1 MSRILQRSHIAFGH
15 DIVMAALSFPLAL
28 YLRVGEG
35 VQFYAF
41 DNILFSAGVF
51 TLIAAASFWFF
62 GLYRGIWRYASL
74 NDLTRIAKAV
84 SVAVAALFVILFL
97 TTRLDWIPRSAPLI
111 QWFLLM
117 ALLGGSRLAYR
128 IAKDKSTARA
138 LVRQGT
144 RRLSVLLIGAGDEA
158 EAFIRETQRSADT
171 PFKVIGIVALTES
184 RVGRNMHNIDVLA
197 TVDQLEETIQKLEKS
212 RHGVPRRLVL
222 TGDALRHPD
231 NAKWLEIADR
241 YGMTFA
247 RLPKLGDLRE
257 GLADPLQIRP
267 VAIEDLLGRPQARL
281 DRDRVRDMIGGRRV
295 LVTGAGG
302 SIGSELV
309 RQIASYGPASL
320 TLVDAGE
327 YNLYAID
334 MEMAE
339 KYPDL
344 PRESVLGDVRDRTR
358 IDTVFDD
365 VKPEIVFHAAAYK
378 HVPLVEHNPNEGI
391 LTNTL
396 GTRNV
401 AEACRA
407 ANVATMVLISTD
419 KAVNPANV
427 MGASKRLAECYCQA
441 LETLPDDQRS
451 ITRFVTVRFGN
462 VLGST
467 GSVVPLFKRQLEA
480 GGPLTVTHEGI
491 TRYFM
496 TIAEAVELV
505 LQSAE
510 LGRRGV
516 TEGGKIFVL
525 DMGRPVKI
533 VDLARQMILLSGL
546 QPGKDVE
553 IKVTGLRPGEKLYE
567 ELFHDSEP
575 PELTETDGVML
586 AAPRVVDYDLIKQV
600 FEALETS
607 ATSRDTHATLALISQ
622 LVPEFQ
628 PPEIGVKSIFADNAK
643 AVTGPSAE
651 DGSTLDQAAG
661 RSA

>member
-97 TTRLDWIPRSAPLI
+97 TTRL
-111 QWFLLM
+111 
-117 ALLGGSRLAYR
+117 
-128 IAKDKSTARA
+128 
-138 LVRQGT
+138 
-144 RRLSVLLIGAGDEA
+144 
-158 EAFIRETQRSADT
+158 DT

-441 LETLPDDQRS
+441 LETLPEDQRS

-575 PELTETDGVML
+575 PEPTETDGVML
-586 AAPRVVDYDLIKQV
+586 AAPRVVDYGLIKQV
-600 FEALETS
+600 FDALETS

>member
-1 MSRILQRSHIAFGH
+1 MSRLFQRSQIAFVH
-15 DIVMAALSFPLAL
+15 DVTMAAVSLPAAL
-28 YLRVGEG
+28 YLRVGDG
-35 VQFYAF
+35 VVFYNPQ
-41 DNILFSAGVF
+41 NILFSASVF
-51 TLIAAASFWFF
+51 TVIAAVSFWFF

-84 SVAVAALFVILFL
+84 TVAIGVLFLVLFL
-97 TTRLDWIPRSAPLI
+97 TARLDWLPRSTPII

-117 ALLGGSRLAYR
+117 ALLGGSRLIYR
-128 IAKDKSTARA
+128 ITKDKTSAREM
-138 LVRQGT
+138 LRQGT
-144 RRLSVLLIGAGDEA
+144 HRLPVLLIGAGDEA
-158 EAFIRETQRSADT
+158 EAFIRETRRSANT
-171 PFKVIGIVALTES
+171 PFDVVGIVSLTDS
-184 RVGRNMHNIDVLA
+184 RVGRNMHGVDVLA
-197 TVDQLEETIQKLEKS
+197 TVDRLEEILGKLANSK
-212 RHGVPRRLVL
+212 RGLPRRLVL
-222 TGDALRHPD
+222 TGDALRHED
-231 NAKWLEIADR
+231 ITKWVEIADQR
-241 YGMTFA
+241 GITLA
-247 RLPKLGDLRE
+247 RLPKLNDLRE

-281 DRDRVRDMIGGRRV
+281 DRDKVRQMIAGHRV

-309 RQIASYGPASL
+309 RQIAAYGPESL
-320 TLVDAGE
+320 TLLDAGE

-344 PRESVLGDVRDRTR
+344 PRESILGDVRDRTR
-358 IDTVFDD
+358 IDQVFAKQ
-365 VKPEIVFHAAAYK
+365 KPEIVFHAAAYK

-407 ANVATMVLISTD
+407 AGVDTMVLISTD

-441 LETLPDDQRS
+441 LETLPADQRGP
-451 ITRFVTVRFGN
+451 TRFVTVRFGN

-467 GSVVPLFKRQLEA
+467 GSVVPLFRRQLEA

-505 LQSAE
+505 LQAAE
-510 LGRRGV
+510 LGKHGV
-516 TEGGKIFVL
+516 TDGGKIFVL

-533 VDLARQMILLSGL
+533 IDLARQMILLSGL
-546 QPGKDVE
+546 RPGKDID

-567 ELFHDSEP
+567 ELFHDGEP
-575 PELTETDGVML
+575 PEPTETDGVML
-586 AAPRVVDYDLIKQV
+586 AAPRVVDYALIKQV
-600 FEALETS
+600 FDELGQS
-607 ATSRDTHATLALISQ
+607 AVNRDTHKTLELMGR

-628 PPEIGVKSIFADNAK
+628 PPEIGVKSFFADSDPGK
-643 AVTGPSAE
+643 
-651 DGSTLDQAAG
+651 LDQAVSG
-661 RSA
+661 Q

>member
-1 MSRILQRSHIAFGH
+1 MSRLFQRSHIAFVH
-15 DIVMAALSFPLAL
+15 DVMMAAISLPAAL
-28 YLRVGEG
+28 YLRVGDG
-35 VQFYAF
+35 VVFYNPQ
-41 DNILFSAGVF
+41 NILFSVSVF
-51 TLIAAASFWFF
+51 TVIAAMTFWVF

-74 NDLTRIAKAV
+74 NDLIRIAKAV
-84 SVAVAALFVILFL
+84 TVAVGVLFLVLFL
-97 TTRLDWIPRSAPLI
+97 TARLDWLPRSTPII

-117 ALLGGSRLAYR
+117 AMLGGSRLIYR
-128 IAKDKSTARA
+128 VAKDKTTARA
-138 LVRQGT
+138 MVRQGT
-144 RRLSVLLIGAGDEA
+144 HRVPVLLIGAGDEA
-158 EAFIRETQRSADT
+158 EAFIRETFRSANT
-171 PFKVIGIVALTES
+171 PFDVIGIVSLTDS
-184 RVGRNMHNIDVLA
+184 RVGRNMHGIDVLA
-197 TVDQLEETIQKLEKS
+197 TADKLEEVLGKLAKS
-212 RHGVPRRLVL
+212 KRGLPRRLVL
-222 TGDALRHPD
+222 TGDALRHND
-231 NAKWLEIADR
+231 ITKWVEIADQN
-241 YGMTFA
+241 GMTLA
-247 RLPKLGDLRE
+247 RLPKLSDLRE

-281 DRDRVRDMIGGRRV
+281 DRDKVRQMIVGRRV

-309 RQIASYGPASL
+309 RQIAAYGPANI
-320 TLVDAGE
+320 TLLDAGE

-344 PRESVLGDVRDRTR
+344 PRESILGDVRDRLR
-358 IDTVFDD
+358 IDQVFAAQ
-365 VKPEIVFHAAAYK
+365 KPEIVFHAAAYK

-407 ANVATMVLISTD
+407 AGVETMVLISTD

-441 LETLPDDQRS
+441 LETLPSDQRGG
-451 ITRFVTVRFGN
+451 TRFVTVRFGN

-467 GSVVPLFKRQLEA
+467 GSVVPLFRRQLEA

-505 LQSAE
+505 LQAAE
-510 LGRRGV
+510 LGKHGV

-533 VDLARQMILLSGL
+533 IDLARQMILLSGL
-546 QPGKDVE
+546 RPGKDID

-567 ELFHDSEP
+567 ELFHDGEP
-575 PELTETDGVML
+575 PEPTETDGVML
-586 AAPRVVDYDLIKQV
+586 AAPRVVDYALIKQV
-600 FEALETS
+600 FDELGES
-607 ATSRDTHATLALISQ
+607 AASRDTHKTLELMSR

-628 PPEIGVKSIFADNAK
+628 PPEIGVKSFFAKSEPEKLDK
-643 AVTGPSAE
+643 AASG
-651 DGSTLDQAAG
+651 Q
-661 RSA
+661 

>member
-1 MSRILQRSHIAFGH
+1 MSRLFQRSQIAFVH
-15 DIVMAALSFPLAL
+15 DVTMAAVSLPAAL
-28 YLRVGEG
+28 YLRVGDG
-35 VQFYAF
+35 VVFYNPQ
-41 DNILFSAGVF
+41 NILFSASIF
-51 TLIAAASFWFF
+51 TVIAAVSFWFF

-84 SVAVAALFVILFL
+84 TVAVGVLFIVLFFAA
-97 TTRLDWIPRSAPLI
+97 RLDWLPRSTPII

-117 ALLGGSRLAYR
+117 ALLGGSRLIYR
-128 IAKDKSTARA
+128 IIKDKTSAREI
-138 LVRQGT
+138 LRQGAH
-144 RRLSVLLIGAGDEA
+144 RLPVLLIGAGDEA
-158 EAFIRETQRSADT
+158 EAFIRETRRSANT
-171 PFKVIGIVALTES
+171 PFDVVGIVALTDG
-184 RVGRNMHNIDVLA
+184 RVGRNMHGVDVLA
-197 TVDQLEETIQKLEKS
+197 TVDRLEETLGKLANS
-212 RHGVPRRLVL
+212 RRGLPRRLVL
-222 TGDALRHPD
+222 TGDALRHQD
-231 NAKWLEIADR
+231 ITKWVEVADQK
-241 YGMTFA
+241 GITLA
-247 RLPKLGDLRE
+247 RLPKLNDLRE

-281 DRDRVRDMIGGRRV
+281 DRDKVRQMIAGHRV

-309 RQIASYGPASL
+309 RQISAYGPENL
-320 TLVDAGE
+320 TLLDAGE

-344 PRESVLGDVRDRTR
+344 PRESILGDVRDRTR
-358 IDTVFDD
+358 IDQVFAWQ
-365 VKPEIVFHAAAYK
+365 KPEIVFHAAAYK

-407 ANVATMVLISTD
+407 AGVGTMVLISTD

-441 LETLPDDQRS
+441 LATLPADQRGP
-451 ITRFVTVRFGN
+451 TRFVTVRFGN

-467 GSVVPLFKRQLEA
+467 GSVVPLFRRQLEA

-505 LQSAE
+505 LQAAE
-510 LGRRGV
+510 LGKHGV
-516 TEGGKIFVL
+516 TDGGKIFVL

-533 VDLARQMILLSGL
+533 IDLARQMILLSGL
-546 QPGKDVE
+546 RPGKDID

-567 ELFHDSEP
+567 ELFHDGEP
-575 PELTETDGVML
+575 PEPTETDGVML
-586 AAPRVVDYDLIKQV
+586 AAPRVVDYALIKQV
-600 FEALETS
+600 FDELGQS
-607 ATSRDTHATLALISQ
+607 AANRDTHKTLELMGR

-628 PPEIGVKSIFADNAK
+628 PPEIGVKSFFAESDPAK
-643 AVTGPSAE
+643 
-651 DGSTLDQAAG
+651 LDQAASG
-661 RSA
+661 Q

>member
-1 MSRILQRSHIAFGH
+1 MSRLFQRSHIAFVH
-15 DIVMAALSFPLAL
+15 DVTMAAISLPAAL

-35 VQFYAF
+35 VVFY
-41 DNILFSAGVF
+41 DPENILFSVSVF
-51 TLIAAASFWFF
+51 TVIAAITFWIF

-74 NDLTRIAKAV
+74 NDLIRIAKAV
-84 SVAVAALFVILFL
+84 TVAVGVLFLVLFL
-97 TTRLDWIPRSAPLI
+97 TARLEWLPRSTPII

-117 ALLGGSRLAYR
+117 AMLGGSRLIYR
-128 IAKDKSTARA
+128 VAKDKTTARA
-138 LVRQGT
+138 MVRQGT
-144 RRLSVLLIGAGDEA
+144 HRVPVLLIGAGDEA
-158 EAFIRETQRSADT
+158 EAFIRETFRSANT
-171 PFKVIGIVALTES
+171 PFEVIGIVSLTDS
-184 RVGRNMHNIDVLA
+184 RVGRNMHGIDVLA
-197 TVDQLEETIQKLEKS
+197 TADKLEEALGKLAKS
-212 RHGVPRRLVL
+212 KRGLPRRLVL
-222 TGDALRHPD
+222 TGDALRHND
-231 NAKWLEIADR
+231 ITKWVEIADQN
-241 YGMTFA
+241 GMTLA
-247 RLPKLGDLRE
+247 RLPKLSDLRE

-281 DRDRVRDMIGGRRV
+281 DRDKVRQMIVGRRV

-309 RQIASYGPASL
+309 RQIAAYGPASI
-320 TLVDAGE
+320 TLLDAGE

-344 PRESVLGDVRDRTR
+344 PRESILGDVRDRLR
-358 IDTVFDD
+358 IDQVFAAQQ
-365 VKPEIVFHAAAYK
+365 PEIVFHAAAYK

-407 ANVATMVLISTD
+407 AGVETMVLISTD

-441 LETLPDDQRS
+441 LETLPSDQRGG
-451 ITRFVTVRFGN
+451 TRFVTVRFGN

-467 GSVVPLFKRQLEA
+467 GSVVPLFRRQLEA

-505 LQSAE
+505 LQAAE
-510 LGRRGV
+510 LGKHGV

-533 VDLARQMILLSGL
+533 IDLARQMILLSGL
-546 QPGKDVE
+546 RPGKDID

-567 ELFHDSEP
+567 ELFHDGEP
-575 PELTETDGVML
+575 PEPTETDGVML
-586 AAPRVVDYDLIKQV
+586 AAPRVVDYALIKQV
-600 FEALETS
+600 FDELGES
-607 ATSRDTHATLALISQ
+607 AASRDTHKTLELMSR

-628 PPEIGVKSIFADNAK
+628 PPEIGVKSFFAKSEPEKLDK
-643 AVTGPSAE
+643 AASG
-651 DGSTLDQAAG
+651 Q
-661 RSA
+661 

>member
-1 MSRILQRSHIAFGH
+1 MLRIFQRSHIAFVH
-15 DIVMAALSFPLAL
+15 DIIMAAFSFPFAL
-28 YLRVGEG
+28 YLRVGDG
-35 VQFYAF
+35 VVYYAPQ
-41 DNILFSAGVF
+41 NILFSSGIF
-51 TLIAAASFWFF
+51 TLIAAVSFWYF

-74 NDLTRIAKAV
+74 NDVIRIAKAV
-84 SVAVAALFVILFL
+84 SVAVAVLFIVLFL
-97 TTRLDWIPRSAPLI
+97 TTRLDWMPRSAPII

-117 ALLGGSRLAYR
+117 ALLGGARLTYR

-144 RRLSVLLIGAGDEA
+144 ARVPVLLIGAGDEA
-158 EAFIRETQRSADT
+158 EAFIRETERSANT
-171 PFKVIGIVALTES
+171 PFKVIGIVSLTQG
-184 RVGRNMHNIDVLA
+184 RVGRNMHGVDVLA
-197 TVDQLEETIQKLEKS
+197 TVDQLEDVLQKFQKG
-212 RHGVPRRLVL
+212 RHGLPRRLVL
-222 TGDALRHPD
+222 SGDALRHED
-231 NAKWLEIADR
+231 NAKWVEIADR
-241 YGMTFA
+241 YGMTLA

-257 GLADPLQIRP
+257 GLADPLQVRP

-281 DRDRVRDMIGGRRV
+281 DRERVREMIAGKRV

-309 RQIASYGPASL
+309 RQIASYCPSSL
-320 TLVDAGE
+320 TLLDAGE
-327 YNLYAID
+327 FQLYAID

-344 PRESVLGDVRDRTR
+344 PHDSILGDVRDQTR
-358 IDTVFDD
+358 IGQVFECY
-365 VKPEIVFHAAAYK
+365 KPEIVFHAAAYK

-407 ANVATMVLISTD
+407 AGVTTMVLISTD

-441 LETLPDDQRS
+441 LETLPLDKRGA
-451 ITRFVTVRFGN
+451 TRFVTVRFGN

-510 LGRRGV
+510 LGRHGV

-533 VDLARQMILLSGL
+533 IDLARQMILLSGL
-546 QPGKDVE
+546 QPDKDVE

-575 PELTETDGVML
+575 PVPTETDGVLL
-586 AAPRVVDYDLIKQV
+586 AAPRVVDYGLIKQV
-600 FEALETS
+600 FDALEDS
-607 ATSRDTHATLALISQ
+607 ATNRNTAKTLELISQ

-628 PPEIGVKSIFADNAK
+628 PPEIGVKSIFADRN
-643 AVTGPSAE
+643 
-651 DGSTLDQAAG
+651 GSETEAA
-661 RSA
+661 S

>member
-1 MSRILQRSHIAFGH
+1 MLRPIQRSHIAFVH
-15 DIVMAALSFPLAL
+15 DIFMAAISFPLAL
-28 YLRVGEG
+28 YLRVGDG
-35 VQFYAF
+35 IRFYETE
-41 DNILFSAGVF
+41 NILFSAGVF
-51 TLIAAASFWFF
+51 TLIAAVSFWYF

-74 NDLTRIAKAV
+74 NDLMRIARAV
-84 SVAVAALFVILFL
+84 SVAVAVLFVVLFL
-97 TTRLDWIPRSAPLI
+97 TTRLDWMPRSAPVI

-117 ALLGGSRLAYR
+117 ALLGGARLAYR
-128 IAKDKSTARA
+128 IGKDKSTARA

-144 RRLSVLLIGAGDEA
+144 TRLPVLLIGAGDEA

-171 PFKVIGIVALTES
+171 PFKVVGIVSLTS
-184 RVGRNMHNIDVLA
+184 GRVGRNMHDIDVLA
-197 TVDQLEETIQKLEKS
+197 TVDDLEKTIQKLQKS
-212 RHGVPRRLVL
+212 RHGLPRRLVL

-231 NAKWLEIADR
+231 NAKWLDIADR
-241 YGMTFA
+241 YGMGFS

-281 DRDRVRDMIGGRRV
+281 DRDKVRDMIAGKRV

-339 KYPDL
+339 KHPDL
-344 PRESVLGDVRDRTR
+344 PRYSILGDVRDRTR
-358 IDTVFDD
+358 IDQVFHRYR
-365 VKPEIVFHAAAYK
+365 PEIVFHAAAYK

-401 AEACRA
+401 AEACREA
-407 ANVATMVLISTD
+407 DVETMVLISTD

-441 LETLPDDQRS
+441 LETLPVDQRGN
-451 ITRFVTVRFGN
+451 TRFVTVRFGN

-467 GSVVPLFKRQLEA
+467 GSVVPLFRRQLEA

-516 TEGGKIFVL
+516 TDGGKIFVL

-533 VDLARQMILLSGL
+533 IDLARQMILLSGL
-546 QPGKDVE
+546 QPGKDIE

-575 PELTETDGVML
+575 PVPTDTDGVML

-600 FEALETS
+600 FDALETS
-607 ATSRDTHATLALISQ
+607 ATKRDTHTTLELIGR

-628 PPEIGVKSIFADNAK
+628 PPEIGVKSIFADNA
-643 AVTGPSAE
+643 
-651 DGSTLDQAAG
+651 
-661 RSA
+661 

>member
-1 MSRILQRSHIAFGH
+1 I
-15 DIVMAALSFPLAL
+15 
-28 YLRVGEG
+28 
-35 VQFYAF
+35 
-41 DNILFSAGVF
+41 
-51 TLIAAASFWFF
+51 
-62 GLYRGIWRYASL
+62 
-74 NDLTRIAKAV
+74 RIAKAV
-84 SVAVAALFVILFL
+84 SVAVAVLFIVLFL
-97 TTRLDWIPRSAPLI
+97 TTRLDWMPRSAPII

-117 ALLGGSRLAYR
+117 ALLGGARLTYR
-128 IAKDKSTARA
+128 ITKDKSTARA

-144 RRLSVLLIGAGDEA
+144 ARVSVLLIGAGDEA
-158 EAFIRETQRSADT
+158 EAFIRETERSANT
-171 PFKVIGIVALTES
+171 PFKVIGIVSLTQG
-184 RVGRNMHNIDVLA
+184 RVGRNMHGVDVLA
-197 TVDQLEETIQKLEKS
+197 TVDQLEDVIQKLQKG
-212 RHGVPRRLVL
+212 RHGLPRRLVL
-222 TGDALRHPD
+222 SGDALRHED
-231 NAKWLEIADR
+231 NAKWVEIADR
-241 YGMTFA
+241 YGMTLA

-281 DRDRVRDMIGGRRV
+281 DRDRVREMIAGKRV

-309 RQIASYGPASL
+309 RQIASYGPDSL
-320 TLVDAGE
+320 TLLDAGE
-327 YNLYAID
+327 FQLYAID

-344 PRESVLGDVRDRTR
+344 PRESILGDVRDQTR
-358 IDTVFDD
+358 IGQVFDLY
-365 VKPEIVFHAAAYK
+365 KPEIVFHAAAYK

-407 ANVATMVLISTD
+407 AGVGTMVLISTD

-441 LETLPDDQRS
+441 LETLPLDQRGS
-451 ITRFVTVRFGN
+451 TRFVTVRFGN

-510 LGRRGV
+510 LGRHGV

-533 VDLARQMILLSGL
+533 IDLARQMILLSGL
-546 QPGKDVE
+546 QPDKDVE

-575 PELTETDGVML
+575 PVQTETDGVLL
-586 AAPRVVDYDLIKQV
+586 AAPRVVDYGLIKQV
-600 FEALETS
+600 FDALEDS
-607 ATSRDTHATLALISQ
+607 ATNRNTSKTLELISQ

-628 PPEIGVKSIFADNAK
+628 PPEIGVKSIFA
-643 AVTGPSAE
+643 
-651 DGSTLDQAAG
+651 GSNGSETEAA
-661 RSA
+661 S

>member
-1 MSRILQRSHIAFGH
+1 MLRSFQRSHIAFVH
-15 DIVMAALSFPLAL
+15 DVFMAAISFPLAL
-28 YLRVGEG
+28 YLRVGDG
-35 VQFYAF
+35 LAYYAPQ
-41 DNILFSAGVF
+41 NILFSAGAF
-51 TLIAAASFWFF
+51 TLIAAVSFWYF

-74 NDLTRIAKAV
+74 NDVIRIAKAV
-84 SVAVAALFVILFL
+84 SVAVAVLFLVLFL
-97 TTRLDWIPRSAPLI
+97 TTRLDWMPRSAPII

-117 ALLGGSRLAYR
+117 ALLGGSRLTYR

-138 LVRQGT
+138 LVRQGKE
-144 RRLSVLLIGAGDEA
+144 RLPVLLIGAGDEA
-158 EAFIRETQRSADT
+158 EAFIRETERSANT
-171 PFKVIGIVALTES
+171 PFKVIGIVALS
-184 RVGRNMHNIDVLA
+184 NGRVGRNMHGVDVLA
-197 TVDQLEETIQKLEKS
+197 TVDQLEDVIQKLQKGK
-212 RHGVPRRLVL
+212 HGLPRRLVL
-222 TGDALRHPD
+222 SGDALRHED
-231 NAKWLEIADR
+231 NAKWVEIADR
-241 YGMTFA
+241 YGMTLA

-281 DRDRVRDMIGGRRV
+281 DRDRVREMISGKRV

-309 RQIASYGPASL
+309 RQIASYGPSSL
-320 TLVDAGE
+320 TLLDAGE
-327 YNLYAID
+327 FQLYAID

-344 PRESVLGDVRDRTR
+344 PRESILGDVRDQTR
-358 IDTVFDD
+358 IGQVFARY
-365 VKPEIVFHAAAYK
+365 KPEIVFHAAAYK

-407 ANVATMVLISTD
+407 AGVRTMVLISTD

-441 LETLPDDQRS
+441 LETLPVDQRGS
-451 ITRFVTVRFGN
+451 TRFVTVRFGN

-510 LGRRGV
+510 LGRHGV

-533 VDLARQMILLSGL
+533 IDLARQMILLSGL
-546 QPGKDVE
+546 QPDKDIE

-575 PELTETDGVML
+575 PVPTETDGVLL
-586 AAPRVVDYDLIKQV
+586 AAPRVVDYGLIKQV
-600 FEALETS
+600 FDALEES
-607 ATSRDTHATLALISQ
+607 ATNRNTAKTLELISQ

-628 PPEIGVKSIFADNAK
+628 PPEIGVKSIFADSNDSK
-643 AVTGPSAE
+643 AE
-651 DGSTLDQAAG
+651 AA
-661 RSA
+661 S

>member
-1 MSRILQRSHIAFGH
+1 MSRLFQRSHIAFVH
-15 DIVMAALSFPLAL
+15 DVMMAAISLPAAL
-28 YLRVGEG
+28 YLRVGDG
-35 VQFYAF
+35 VVFYNPQ
-41 DNILFSAGVF
+41 NILFSVSVF
-51 TLIAAASFWFF
+51 TVIAAMIFWVF

-74 NDLTRIAKAV
+74 NDLIRIAKAV
-84 SVAVAALFVILFL
+84 TVAVGVLFLVLFL
-97 TTRLDWIPRSAPLI
+97 TARLDWLPRSTPII

-117 ALLGGSRLAYR
+117 AMLGGSRLIYR
-128 IAKDKSTARA
+128 VAKDKTTARA
-138 LVRQGT
+138 MVRQGT
-144 RRLSVLLIGAGDEA
+144 HRVPVLLIGAGDEA
-158 EAFIRETQRSADT
+158 EAFIRETFRSANT
-171 PFKVIGIVALTES
+171 PFDVIGIVSLTDS
-184 RVGRNMHNIDVLA
+184 RVGRNMHGIDVLA
-197 TVDQLEETIQKLEKS
+197 TADKLEEALGKLAKS
-212 RHGVPRRLVL
+212 KRGLPRRLVL
-222 TGDALRHPD
+222 TGDALRHAD
-231 NAKWLEIADR
+231 ITKWVEIADQN
-241 YGMTFA
+241 GMTLA
-247 RLPKLGDLRE
+247 RLPKLSDLRE

-281 DRDRVRDMIGGRRV
+281 DRDKVRQMIVGRRV

-309 RQIASYGPASL
+309 RQIAAYGPANI
-320 TLVDAGE
+320 TLLDAGE

-344 PRESVLGDVRDRTR
+344 PRESILGDVRDRLR
-358 IDTVFDD
+358 IDQVFAAQQ
-365 VKPEIVFHAAAYK
+365 PEIVFHAAAYK

-407 ANVATMVLISTD
+407 AGVETMVLISTD

-441 LETLPDDQRS
+441 LETLPSDQRGG
-451 ITRFVTVRFGN
+451 TRFVTVRFGN

-467 GSVVPLFKRQLEA
+467 GSVVPLFRRQLEA

-505 LQSAE
+505 LQAAE
-510 LGRRGV
+510 LGKHGV

-533 VDLARQMILLSGL
+533 IDLARQMILLSGL
-546 QPGKDVE
+546 RPGKDID

-567 ELFHDSEP
+567 ELFHDGEP
-575 PELTETDGVML
+575 PEPTETDGVML
-586 AAPRVVDYDLIKQV
+586 AAPRVVDYALIKQV
-600 FEALETS
+600 FDELGES
-607 ATSRDTHATLALISQ
+607 AANRDTHKTLELMSR

-628 PPEIGVKSIFADNAK
+628 PPEIGVKSFFAKSEPEKLDK
-643 AVTGPSAE
+643 AASG
-651 DGSTLDQAAG
+651 Q
-661 RSA
+661 

>member
-1 MSRILQRSHIAFGH
+1 MSRLFQRSQIAFVH
-15 DIVMAALSFPLAL
+15 DVTMAAVSLPAAL
-28 YLRVGEG
+28 YLRVGDG
-35 VQFYAF
+35 VVFYNPQ
-41 DNILFSAGVF
+41 NILFSASVF
-51 TLIAAASFWFF
+51 TVIAAVSFWFF

-84 SVAVAALFVILFL
+84 TVAVGVLFLVLFL
-97 TTRLDWIPRSAPLI
+97 TARLDWLPRSTPII

-117 ALLGGSRLAYR
+117 ALLGGSRLIYR
-128 IAKDKSTARA
+128 ITKDKTSAREM
-138 LVRQGT
+138 LRQGT
-144 RRLSVLLIGAGDEA
+144 HRLPVLLIGAGDAA
-158 EAFIRETQRSADT
+158 EAFIRETRRSANT
-171 PFKVIGIVALTES
+171 PFDVVGIVSLTDS
-184 RVGRNMHNIDVLA
+184 RVGRNMHGVDVLA
-197 TVDQLEETIQKLEKS
+197 TVDRLEEILGKLANSK
-212 RHGVPRRLVL
+212 RGLPRRLVL
-222 TGDALRHPD
+222 TGDALRHED
-231 NAKWLEIADR
+231 ITKWVEVADQR
-241 YGMTFA
+241 GITLA
-247 RLPKLGDLRE
+247 RLPKLNDLRE

-281 DRDRVRDMIGGRRV
+281 DRDKVRQMIAGHRV

-309 RQIASYGPASL
+309 RQIAAYGPESL
-320 TLVDAGE
+320 TLLDAGE

-344 PRESVLGDVRDRTR
+344 PRESILGDVRDRTW
-358 IDTVFDD
+358 IDQVFAKQ
-365 VKPEIVFHAAAYK
+365 KPEIVFHAAAYK

-407 ANVATMVLISTD
+407 AGVGTMVLISTD

-441 LETLPDDQRS
+441 LETLPADQRGP
-451 ITRFVTVRFGN
+451 TRFVTVRFGN

-467 GSVVPLFKRQLEA
+467 GSVVPLFRRQLEA

-505 LQSAE
+505 LQAAE
-510 LGRRGV
+510 LGKHGV
-516 TEGGKIFVL
+516 TDGGKIFVL

-533 VDLARQMILLSGL
+533 IDLARQMILLSGL
-546 QPGKDVE
+546 RPGKDID

-567 ELFHDSEP
+567 ELFHDGEP
-575 PELTETDGVML
+575 PEPTETDGVML
-586 AAPRVVDYDLIKQV
+586 AAPRVVDYALIKKV
-600 FEALETS
+600 FDELGES
-607 ATSRDTHATLALISQ
+607 AARRDTHKTLELMGR

-628 PPEIGVKSIFADNAK
+628 PPEIGVKSFFADSDPGK
-643 AVTGPSAE
+643 
-651 DGSTLDQAAG
+651 LDQAVSG
-661 RSA
+661 Q

>member
-1 MSRILQRSHIAFGH
+1 MSRLFQRSQIAFVH
-15 DIVMAALSFPLAL
+15 DVTMAAVSLPAAL
-28 YLRVGEG
+28 YLRVGDG
-35 VQFYAF
+35 VVFYNPQ
-41 DNILFSAGVF
+41 NILFSASVF
-51 TLIAAASFWFF
+51 TVIAAVSFWFF

-84 SVAVAALFVILFL
+84 TVAIGVLFLVLFL
-97 TTRLDWIPRSAPLI
+97 TARLDWLPRSTPII

-117 ALLGGSRLAYR
+117 ALLGGSRLIYR
-128 IAKDKSTARA
+128 ITKDKTSAREM
-138 LVRQGT
+138 LRQGT
-144 RRLSVLLIGAGDEA
+144 HRLPVLLIGAGDEA
-158 EAFIRETQRSADT
+158 EAFIRETRRSANT
-171 PFKVIGIVALTES
+171 PFDVVGIVSLTDS
-184 RVGRNMHNIDVLA
+184 RVGRNMHGVNVLA
-197 TVDQLEETIQKLEKS
+197 TVDRLEEILGKLANSK
-212 RHGVPRRLVL
+212 RGLPRRLVL
-222 TGDALRHPD
+222 TGDALRHED
-231 NAKWLEIADR
+231 ITKWVEVADQR
-241 YGMTFA
+241 GITLA
-247 RLPKLGDLRE
+247 RLPKLNDLRE

-281 DRDRVRDMIGGRRV
+281 DRDKVRQMIAGHRV

-309 RQIASYGPASL
+309 RQIAAYGPESL
-320 TLVDAGE
+320 TLLDAGE

-344 PRESVLGDVRDRTR
+344 PRESILGDVRDRTR
-358 IDTVFDD
+358 IDQVFAKQ
-365 VKPEIVFHAAAYK
+365 KPEIVFHAAAYK

-407 ANVATMVLISTD
+407 AGVGTMVLISTD

-441 LETLPDDQRS
+441 LETLPADQRGP
-451 ITRFVTVRFGN
+451 TRFVTVRFGN

-467 GSVVPLFKRQLEA
+467 GSVVPLFRRQLEA

-505 LQSAE
+505 LQAAE
-510 LGRRGV
+510 LGKHGV
-516 TEGGKIFVL
+516 TDGGKIFVL

-533 VDLARQMILLSGL
+533 IDLARQMILLSGL
-546 QPGKDVE
+546 RPGKDID

-567 ELFHDSEP
+567 ELFHDGEP
-575 PELTETDGVML
+575 PEPTETDGVML
-586 AAPRVVDYDLIKQV
+586 AAPRVVDYALIKQV
-600 FEALETS
+600 FDELGQS
-607 ATSRDTHATLALISQ
+607 AVNRDTHKTLELMGR

-628 PPEIGVKSIFADNAK
+628 PPEIGVKSFFADSDPGK
-643 AVTGPSAE
+643 
-651 DGSTLDQAAG
+651 LDQAVSG
-661 RSA
+661 Q

>member
-1 MSRILQRSHIAFGH
+1 MLRSFQRSHIAFVH
-15 DIVMAALSFPLAL
+15 DIIMAAISFPLAL

-35 VQFYAF
+35 VVYYAPN
-41 DNILFSAGVF
+41 NILFSAGIF
-51 TLIAAASFWFF
+51 TLIAAVSFWYF

-74 NDLTRIAKAV
+74 NDVIRIAKAV
-84 SVAVAALFVILFL
+84 SVAVAVLFLVLFL
-97 TTRLDWIPRSAPLI
+97 TTRLDWMPRSAPII

-117 ALLGGSRLAYR
+117 ALLGGSRLTYR

-144 RRLSVLLIGAGDEA
+144 SRLPVLLIGAGDEA
-158 EAFIRETQRSADT
+158 EAFIRETERSADT
-171 PFKVIGIVALTES
+171 PFKVIGIVSLTPG
-184 RVGRNMHNIDVLA
+184 RVGRNMHGVDVLA
-197 TVDQLEETIQKLEKS
+197 TVDQLEDVLQKLQKG
-212 RHGVPRRLVL
+212 RYGLPRRLVL
-222 TGDALRHPD
+222 SGDALRHED
-231 NAKWLEIADR
+231 NANWVEIADR
-241 YGMTFA
+241 YGMTLA

-281 DRDRVRDMIGGRRV
+281 DRDRVRKMIAGKRV

-309 RQIASYGPASL
+309 RQIASYGPSSL
-320 TLVDAGE
+320 ALLDAGE
-327 YNLYAID
+327 FQLYAID

-344 PRESVLGDVRDRTR
+344 PRESILGDVRDQTR
-358 IDTVFDD
+358 IGQVVDSY
-365 VKPEIVFHAAAYK
+365 KPEIVFHAAAYK

-407 ANVATMVLISTD
+407 AGVGTMVLISTD

-441 LETLPDDQRS
+441 LETLPMDQRGS
-451 ITRFVTVRFGN
+451 TRFVTVRFGN

-510 LGRRGV
+510 LGRHGV

-533 VDLARQMILLSGL
+533 IDLARQMILLSGL
-546 QPGKDVE
+546 QPDKDVE

-575 PELTETDGVML
+575 PVPTETDGVLL
-586 AAPRVVDYDLIKQV
+586 AAPRVVDYSLIKQV
-600 FEALETS
+600 FNALEDS
-607 ATSRDTHATLALISQ
+607 ATNRNTSKTLELISQ

-628 PPEIGVKSIFADNAK
+628 PPEIGVKSIFADSNGNE
-643 AVTGPSAE
+643 TE
-651 DGSTLDQAAG
+651 AA
-661 RSA
+661 S

>member
-1 MSRILQRSHIAFGH
+1 MPRLLSRSQIASIH
-15 DIVMAALSFPLAL
+15 DIIMAALSFPLAL
-28 YLRVGEG
+28 YLRVGDG
-35 VQFYAF
+35 VQFYALE
-41 DNILFSAGVF
+41 NILFSAGVF
-51 TLIAAASFWFF
+51 TVVAAVSFWYF

-74 NDLTRIAKAV
+74 NDLMRIAKAV
-84 SVAVAALFVILFL
+84 SVAVAVLFLVLFL
-97 TTRLDWIPRSAPLI
+97 TTRLDWMPRSAPII

-138 LVRQGT
+138 FARQGT
-144 RRLSVLLIGAGDEA
+144 TRLTVLVIGAGDEA
-158 EAFIRETQRSADT
+158 EAFIRETERSANT
-171 PFKVIGIVALTES
+171 PFKVIGIVSLTAG
-184 RVGRNMHNIDVLA
+184 RVGRNMHGVDVLA
-197 TVDQLEETIQKLEKS
+197 TVDKLEDVIQKLEKGK
-212 RHGVPRRLVL
+212 HGLPRRLVL
-222 TGDALRHPD
+222 SGDALRHED
-231 NAKWLEIADR
+231 NAKWVEIADR
-241 YGMTFA
+241 YGMTLA

-281 DRDRVRDMIGGRRV
+281 DRDKVREMIDGKRV

-339 KYPDL
+339 KFPDL

-358 IDTVFDD
+358 IGQVFDRFE
-365 VKPEIVFHAAAYK
+365 PEIVFHAAAYK

-407 ANVATMVLISTD
+407 SGVGTMVLISTD

-441 LETLPDDQRS
+441 LETLPANLRGP
-451 ITRFVTVRFGN
+451 TRFVTVRFGN

-467 GSVVPLFKRQLEA
+467 GSVVPLFKRQLET

-510 LGRRGV
+510 LGRHGV
-516 TEGGKIFVL
+516 TDGGKIFVL

-575 PELTETDGVML
+575 PVPTDTDGVML
-586 AAPRVVDYDLIKQV
+586 ASPRVVDYDLIKQV
-600 FEALETS
+600 FDALEES
-607 ATSRDTHATLALISQ
+607 ATSRNTHKTLELIGQ

-628 PPEIGVKSIFADNAK
+628 PPEISVKSIFAVEGDA
-643 AVTGPSAE
+643 A
-651 DGSTLDQAAG
+651 LDKAAG
-661 RSA
+661 GSA

>member
-1 MSRILQRSHIAFGH
+1 MSRLFQRSQIAFVH
-15 DIVMAALSFPLAL
+15 DVTMAAVSLPAAL
-28 YLRVGEG
+28 YLRVGDG
-35 VQFYAF
+35 VVFYNPQ
-41 DNILFSAGVF
+41 NILFSASVF
-51 TLIAAASFWFF
+51 TVIAAVSFWFF

-84 SVAVAALFVILFL
+84 TVAVGVLFLVLFL
-97 TTRLDWIPRSAPLI
+97 TARLDWLPRSTPII

-117 ALLGGSRLAYR
+117 ALLGGSRLIYR
-128 IAKDKSTARA
+128 ITKDKTSAREM
-138 LVRQGT
+138 LRQGT
-144 RRLSVLLIGAGDEA
+144 HRLPVLLIGAGDEA
-158 EAFIRETQRSADT
+158 EAFIRETRRSANT
-171 PFKVIGIVALTES
+171 PFDVVGIVSLTDS
-184 RVGRNMHNIDVLA
+184 RVGRNMHGVDVLA
-197 TVDQLEETIQKLEKS
+197 TVDRLEEILGRLADSKRGL
-212 RHGVPRRLVL
+212 PRRLVL
-222 TGDALRHPD
+222 TGDALRHED
-231 NAKWLEIADR
+231 ITKWVEVADQR
-241 YGMTFA
+241 GITLA
-247 RLPKLGDLRE
+247 RLPKLNDLRE

-281 DRDRVRDMIGGRRV
+281 DRDKVRQMIAGHRV

-309 RQIASYGPASL
+309 RQIAAYGPESL
-320 TLVDAGE
+320 TLLDAGE

-344 PRESVLGDVRDRTR
+344 PRESILGDVRDRTR
-358 IDTVFDD
+358 IDQVFAKQ
-365 VKPEIVFHAAAYK
+365 KPEIVFHAAAYK

-407 ANVATMVLISTD
+407 AGVGTMVLISTD

-441 LETLPDDQRS
+441 LETLPADQRGP
-451 ITRFVTVRFGN
+451 TRFVTVRFGN

-467 GSVVPLFKRQLEA
+467 GSVVPLFRRQLEA

-505 LQSAE
+505 LQAAE
-510 LGRRGV
+510 LGKHGV
-516 TEGGKIFVL
+516 TDGGKIFVL

-533 VDLARQMILLSGL
+533 IDLARQMILLSGL
-546 QPGKDVE
+546 RPGKDID

-567 ELFHDSEP
+567 ELFHDGEP
-575 PELTETDGVML
+575 PEPTETDGVML
-586 AAPRVVDYDLIKQV
+586 AAPRVVDYALIKQV
-600 FEALETS
+600 FDELGQS
-607 ATSRDTHATLALISQ
+607 AVNRDTHKTLELMGR

-628 PPEIGVKSIFADNAK
+628 PPEIGVKSFFADSDPGK
-643 AVTGPSAE
+643 
-651 DGSTLDQAAG
+651 LDQAVSG
-661 RSA
+661 Q

>member
-1 MSRILQRSHIAFGH
+1 MSRLFQRSHIAFVH
-15 DIVMAALSFPLAL
+15 DVMMAAISLPAAL
-28 YLRVGEG
+28 YLRVGDG
-35 VQFYAF
+35 VVFYNPQ
-41 DNILFSAGVF
+41 NILFSVSVF
-51 TLIAAASFWFF
+51 TVIAAMTFWVF

-74 NDLTRIAKAV
+74 NDLMRIAKAV
-84 SVAVAALFVILFL
+84 TVAIGVLFSVLFL
-97 TTRLDWIPRSAPLI
+97 TAKLEWLPRSTPII

-117 ALLGGSRLAYR
+117 AMLGGSRLIYR
-128 IAKDKSTARA
+128 VAKDKTTARA
-138 LVRQGT
+138 MVRQGT
-144 RRLSVLLIGAGDEA
+144 HRVPVLLIGAGDEA
-158 EAFIRETQRSADT
+158 EAFIRETFRSANT
-171 PFKVIGIVALTES
+171 PFDVIGIVSLTDS
-184 RVGRNMHNIDVLA
+184 RVGRNMHGIDVLA
-197 TVDQLEETIQKLEKS
+197 TADKLEDALGKLEKS
-212 RHGVPRRLVL
+212 KRGLPRRLVL
-222 TGDALRHPD
+222 TGDALRHD
-231 NAKWLEIADR
+231 DITKWVEIADLH
-241 YGMTFA
+241 GMTLT
-247 RLPKLGDLRE
+247 RLPELSDLRE

-281 DRDRVRDMIGGRRV
+281 DRDKVRQMIVGRRV

-309 RQIASYGPASL
+309 RQIAAYGPANI
-320 TLVDAGE
+320 TLLDAGE

-344 PRESVLGDVRDRTR
+344 PRESILGDVRDRLR
-358 IDTVFDD
+358 IDQVFAAQQ
-365 VKPEIVFHAAAYK
+365 PEIVFHAAAYK

-407 ANVATMVLISTD
+407 AGVETMVLISTD

-441 LETLPDDQRS
+441 LETLPSDQRGG
-451 ITRFVTVRFGN
+451 TRFVTVRFGN

-467 GSVVPLFKRQLEA
+467 GSVVPLFRRQLEA

-505 LQSAE
+505 LQAAE
-510 LGRRGV
+510 LGKHGV

-533 VDLARQMILLSGL
+533 IDLARQMILLSGL
-546 QPGKDVE
+546 RPGKDID

-567 ELFHDSEP
+567 ELFHDGEP
-575 PELTETDGVML
+575 PEPTETDGVML
-586 AAPRVVDYDLIKQV
+586 AAPRVVDYALIKQV
-600 FEALETS
+600 FDELGES
-607 ATSRDTHATLALISQ
+607 AANRDTHKTLELMSR

-628 PPEIGVKSIFADNAK
+628 PPEIGVKSFFAKSEPEKLDK
-643 AVTGPSAE
+643 AASG
-651 DGSTLDQAAG
+651 Q
-661 RSA
+661 

>member
-1 MSRILQRSHIAFGH
+1 MSRLFQRSHIAFVH
-15 DIVMAALSFPLAL
+15 DVMMAAISLPAAL
-28 YLRVGEG
+28 YLRVGDG
-35 VQFYAF
+35 VVFYNPQ
-41 DNILFSAGVF
+41 NILFSVSIF
-51 TLIAAASFWFF
+51 TVIAAMTFWVF

-74 NDLTRIAKAV
+74 NDLIRIAKAV
-84 SVAVAALFVILFL
+84 TVAVGVLFLVLFL
-97 TTRLDWIPRSAPLI
+97 TARLDWLPRSTPII

-117 ALLGGSRLAYR
+117 AMLGGSRLIYR
-128 IAKDKSTARA
+128 VAKDKTTARA
-138 LVRQGT
+138 MVRQGT
-144 RRLSVLLIGAGDEA
+144 HRVPVLLIGAGDEA
-158 EAFIRETQRSADT
+158 EAFIRETFRSANT
-171 PFKVIGIVALTES
+171 PFDVIGIVSLTDS
-184 RVGRNMHNIDVLA
+184 RVGRNMHGIDVLA
-197 TVDQLEETIQKLEKS
+197 TADKLEEVLGKLAKS
-212 RHGVPRRLVL
+212 KRGLPRRLVL
-222 TGDALRHPD
+222 TGDALRHND
-231 NAKWLEIADR
+231 ITKWVEIADQN
-241 YGMTFA
+241 GMTLA
-247 RLPKLGDLRE
+247 RLPKLSDLRG

-281 DRDRVRDMIGGRRV
+281 DRDKVRQMIVGRRV

-309 RQIASYGPASL
+309 RQIAAYGPASI
-320 TLVDAGE
+320 TLLDAGE

-344 PRESVLGDVRDRTR
+344 PRESILGDVRDRLR
-358 IDTVFDD
+358 IDQIFAAQQ
-365 VKPEIVFHAAAYK
+365 PEIVFHAAAYK

-407 ANVATMVLISTD
+407 AGVETMVLISTD

-441 LETLPDDQRS
+441 LETLPSDQRGG
-451 ITRFVTVRFGN
+451 TRFVTVRFGN

-467 GSVVPLFKRQLEA
+467 GSVVPLFRRQLEA

-505 LQSAE
+505 LQAAE
-510 LGRRGV
+510 LGKHGV

-533 VDLARQMILLSGL
+533 IDLARQMILLSGL
-546 QPGKDVE
+546 RPGKDID

-567 ELFHDSEP
+567 ELFHDGEP
-575 PELTETDGVML
+575 PEPTETDGVML
-586 AAPRVVDYDLIKQV
+586 AAPRVVDYALIKQV
-600 FEALETS
+600 FDELGES
-607 ATSRDTHATLALISQ
+607 AASRDTHKTLELMSR

-628 PPEIGVKSIFADNAK
+628 PPEIGVKSFFAKSELEKLDK
-643 AVTGPSAE
+643 AASG
-651 DGSTLDQAAG
+651 Q
-661 RSA
+661 

>member
-1 MSRILQRSHIAFGH
+1 MLRSFQRSHIAFVH
-15 DIVMAALSFPLAL
+15 DVIMAAISFPLAL
-28 YLRVGEG
+28 YLRVGDG
-35 VQFYAF
+35 VVYYAPQ
-41 DNILFSAGVF
+41 NILFSAGIF
-51 TLIAAASFWFF
+51 TLIAAVSFWYF

-74 NDLTRIAKAV
+74 NDVIRIAKAV
-84 SVAVAALFVILFL
+84 SVAVAVLFLVLFL
-97 TTRLDWIPRSAPLI
+97 TTRLDWMPRSAPII

-117 ALLGGSRLAYR
+117 ALLGGSRLTYR

-144 RRLSVLLIGAGDEA
+144 SRLPVLLIGAGDEA
-158 EAFIRETQRSADT
+158 EAFIRETERSADT
-171 PFKVIGIVALTES
+171 PFKVIGIVSLTQG
-184 RVGRNMHNIDVLA
+184 RVGRNMHGVDVLA
-197 TVDQLEETIQKLEKS
+197 TVDQLEDVISKLQKGRYGL
-212 RHGVPRRLVL
+212 PRRLVL
-222 TGDALRHPD
+222 SGDALRHED
-231 NAKWLEIADR
+231 NANWVEIADR
-241 YGMTFA
+241 YGMTLA

-267 VAIEDLLGRPQARL
+267 IEDLLGRPQARL
-281 DRDRVRDMIGGRRV
+281 DRDRVREMIAGKRV

-309 RQIASYGPASL
+309 RQIASYGPSSL
-320 TLVDAGE
+320 TLLDAGE
-327 YNLYAID
+327 FQLYAID

-339 KYPDL
+339 KHPDI
-344 PRESVLGDVRDRTR
+344 PRDSILGDVRDQTR
-358 IDTVFDD
+358 IGQVFDRY
-365 VKPEIVFHAAAYK
+365 KPEIVFHAAAYK

-407 ANVATMVLISTD
+407 AGVGTMVLISTD

-441 LETLPDDQRS
+441 LETLPLDQRGS
-451 ITRFVTVRFGN
+451 TRFVTVRFGN

-510 LGRRGV
+510 LGRHGV

-546 QPGKDVE
+546 QPDKDVE

-575 PELTETDGVML
+575 PVPTETDGVLL
-586 AAPRVVDYDLIKQV
+586 AAPRVVDYSLIKQV
-600 FEALETS
+600 FDALEDS
-607 ATSRDTHATLALISQ
+607 ATSRNTTKTLELISQ

-628 PPEIGVKSIFADNAK
+628 PPEIGVKSIFADRNDSETETA
-643 AVTGPSAE
+643 S
-651 DGSTLDQAAG
+651 
-661 RSA
+661 

>member
-1 MSRILQRSHIAFGH
+1 MRIIQRSHIAFVH

-28 YLRVGEG
+28 YLRVGDG
-35 VQFYAF
+35 VAYYAPE
-41 DNILFSAGVF
+41 NILFSAGIF
-51 TLIAAASFWFF
+51 TLISGVSFWYF

-74 NDLTRIAKAV
+74 NDVVRIAKAV
-84 SVAVAALFVILFL
+84 SVAVAVLFLVLFL
-97 TTRLDWIPRSAPLI
+97 TTRLDWLPRSAPII

-128 IAKDKSTARA
+128 IIKDKSTARA
-138 LVRQGT
+138 LVRQGQV
-144 RRLSVLLIGAGDEA
+144 RLPVLLIGAGDEA
-158 EAFIRETQRSADT
+158 EAFIRETERSSDT
-171 PFKVIGIVALTES
+171 PFKVIGIVSLTDG
-184 RVGRNMHNIDVLA
+184 RVGRNMHGVDVLA
-197 TVDQLEETIQKLEKS
+197 TVDQLEDVLRKLQNGK
-212 RHGVPRRLVL
+212 HGLPRRLVL
-222 TGDALRHPD
+222 SGDALRHED
-231 NAKWLEIADR
+231 NTKWVEIADR
-241 YGMTFA
+241 YGMSLA

-257 GLADPLQIRP
+257 GLADPMQIRP

-281 DRDRVRDMIGGRRV
+281 DRDRVREMIAGKRV

-309 RQIASYGPASL
+309 RQIASYGPDSL
-320 TLVDAGE
+320 TLLDAGE
-327 YNLYAID
+327 FQLYAID
-334 MEMAE
+334 MEMSE

-344 PRESVLGDVRDRTR
+344 PRESILGDVRDQTR
-358 IDTVFDD
+358 INQVFAHY
-365 VKPEIVFHAAAYK
+365 KPEIVFHAAAYK

-407 ANVATMVLISTD
+407 HDVATMVLISTD

-441 LETLPDDQRS
+441 LETLPSDQRGS
-451 ITRFVTVRFGN
+451 TRFVTVRFGN

-533 VDLARQMILLSGL
+533 IDLARQMILLSGL
-546 QPGKDVE
+546 QPDKDVE

-575 PELTETDGVML
+575 PVPTQTDGVLL
-586 AAPRVVDYDLIKQV
+586 AAPRVVDYGKIKQV
-600 FEALETS
+600 FDALEDS
-607 ATSRDTHATLALISQ
+607 AAKRNTAKTLELISE

-628 PPEIGVKSIFADNAK
+628 PPEIGVRSIFASKNDSETK
-643 AVTGPSAE
+643 SA
-651 DGSTLDQAAG
+651 S
-661 RSA
+661 

>member
-1 MSRILQRSHIAFGH
+1 MSRLFQRSQIAFVH
-15 DIVMAALSFPLAL
+15 DVTMAAVSLPAAL
-28 YLRVGEG
+28 YLRVGDG
-35 VQFYAF
+35 VVFYNPQ
-41 DNILFSAGVF
+41 NILFSASVF
-51 TLIAAASFWFF
+51 TVIAAVSFWFF

-84 SVAVAALFVILFL
+84 TVAIGVLFLVLFL
-97 TTRLDWIPRSAPLI
+97 TARLDWLPRSTPII

-117 ALLGGSRLAYR
+117 ALLGGSRLIYR
-128 IAKDKSTARA
+128 ITKDKTSAREM
-138 LVRQGT
+138 LRQGT
-144 RRLSVLLIGAGDEA
+144 HRLPVLLIGAGDEA
-158 EAFIRETQRSADT
+158 EAFIRETRRSANT
-171 PFKVIGIVALTES
+171 PFDVVGIVSLTDS
-184 RVGRNMHNIDVLA
+184 RVGRNMHGVDVLA
-197 TVDQLEETIQKLEKS
+197 TVDRLEEILGKLANSK
-212 RHGVPRRLVL
+212 RGLPRRLVL
-222 TGDALRHPD
+222 TGDALRHED
-231 NAKWLEIADR
+231 ITKWVEIAEQR
-241 YGMTFA
+241 GITLA
-247 RLPKLGDLRE
+247 RLPKLNDLRE

-281 DRDRVRDMIGGRRV
+281 DRDKVRQMIAGHRV

-309 RQIASYGPASL
+309 RQIAAYGPESL
-320 TLVDAGE
+320 TLLDAGE

-344 PRESVLGDVRDRTR
+344 PRESILGDVRDRTR
-358 IDTVFDD
+358 IDQVFAKQ
-365 VKPEIVFHAAAYK
+365 KPEIVFHAAAYK

-407 ANVATMVLISTD
+407 AGVGTMVLISTD

-441 LETLPDDQRS
+441 LETLPADQRGP
-451 ITRFVTVRFGN
+451 TRFVTVRFGN

-467 GSVVPLFKRQLEA
+467 GSVVPLFRRQLEA

-505 LQSAE
+505 LQAAE
-510 LGRRGV
+510 LGKHGV
-516 TEGGKIFVL
+516 TDGGKIFVL

-533 VDLARQMILLSGL
+533 IDLARQMILLSGL
-546 QPGKDVE
+546 RPGKDID

-567 ELFHDSEP
+567 ELFHDGEP
-575 PELTETDGVML
+575 PEPTETDGVML
-586 AAPRVVDYDLIKQV
+586 AAPRVVDYALIKQV
-600 FEALETS
+600 FDELGES
-607 ATSRDTHATLALISQ
+607 AARRDTHKTLELMGR

-628 PPEIGVKSIFADNAK
+628 PPEIGVKSFFADSDPGK
-643 AVTGPSAE
+643 
-651 DGSTLDQAAG
+651 LDQAVSG
-661 RSA
+661 Q

>member
-1 MSRILQRSHIAFGH
+1 MLRFIQRSHIAFVH
-15 DIVMAALSFPLAL
+15 DIFMAALSFPLAL
-28 YLRVGEG
+28 YLRVGGG
-35 VQFYAF
+35 VVYYAPQ
-41 DNILFSAGVF
+41 NILFSSGIF
-51 TLIAAASFWFF
+51 TLIAALSFWYF

-74 NDLTRIAKAV
+74 NDVIRIAKAV
-84 SVAVAALFVILFL
+84 SVAVAVLFL
-97 TTRLDWIPRSAPLI
+97 VLFFTTRLDWMPRSAPVI

-117 ALLGGSRLAYR
+117 AMIGGARLTYR

-144 RRLSVLLIGAGDEA
+144 ARVPVLLIGAGDEA
-158 EAFIRETQRSADT
+158 EAFIRETERSANT
-171 PFKVIGIVALTES
+171 PFKVIGIVSLTQG
-184 RVGRNMHNIDVLA
+184 RVGRNMHGVDVLA
-197 TVDQLEETIQKLEKS
+197 TVDQLEDVIQKLQKG
-212 RHGVPRRLVL
+212 RHGLPRRLVL
-222 TGDALRHPD
+222 SGDALRHED
-231 NAKWLEIADR
+231 NARWVEIADR
-241 YGMTFA
+241 YGMTLA

-281 DRDRVRDMIGGRRV
+281 DRDRVREMIAGKRV

-309 RQIASYGPASL
+309 RQIASYGPDSL
-320 TLVDAGE
+320 TLLDAGE
-327 YNLYAID
+327 FQLYAID

-344 PRESVLGDVRDRTR
+344 PRESILGDVRDQTR
-358 IDTVFDD
+358 IGQVFDRY
-365 VKPEIVFHAAAYK
+365 KPEIVFHAAAYK

-407 ANVATMVLISTD
+407 AGVGTMVLISTD

-441 LETLPDDQRS
+441 LETLPLDQRGS
-451 ITRFVTVRFGN
+451 TRFVTVRFGN

-510 LGRRGV
+510 LGRHGV

-533 VDLARQMILLSGL
+533 IDLARQMILLSGL
-546 QPGKDVE
+546 QPDKDVE

-575 PELTETDGVML
+575 PVPTETDGVLL
-586 AAPRVVDYDLIKQV
+586 AAPRVVDYGLIKQV
-600 FEALETS
+600 FDALEDS
-607 ATSRDTHATLALISQ
+607 ATNRNTSKTLELISQ

-628 PPEIGVKSIFADNAK
+628 PPEIGVKSIFADSN
-643 AVTGPSAE
+643 
-651 DGSTLDQAAG
+651 GSETEAA
-661 RSA
+661 S

>member
-1 MSRILQRSHIAFGH
+1 MSRLFQRSHIAFVH
-15 DIVMAALSFPLAL
+15 DVMMAAISLPAAL
-28 YLRVGEG
+28 YLRVGDG
-35 VQFYAF
+35 VVFYNPQ
-41 DNILFSAGVF
+41 NILFSVSVF
-51 TLIAAASFWFF
+51 TVIAAVTFWVF

-74 NDLTRIAKAV
+74 NDLIRIAKAV
-84 SVAVAALFVILFL
+84 TVAVGVLFLVLFL
-97 TTRLDWIPRSAPLI
+97 TARLDWLPRSTPII

-117 ALLGGSRLAYR
+117 AMLGGSRLIYR
-128 IAKDKSTARA
+128 VAKDKTTARA
-138 LVRQGT
+138 MVRQGT
-144 RRLSVLLIGAGDEA
+144 HRVPVLLIGAGDEA
-158 EAFIRETQRSADT
+158 EAFIRETFRSANT
-171 PFKVIGIVALTES
+171 PFDVIGIISLTDS
-184 RVGRNMHNIDVLA
+184 RVGRNMHGIDVLA
-197 TVDQLEETIQKLEKS
+197 TADKLEETLGKLAKS
-212 RHGVPRRLVL
+212 KRGLPRRLVL
-222 TGDALRHPD
+222 TGDALRHD
-231 NAKWLEIADR
+231 DITKWVEIADQN
-241 YGMTFA
+241 GMTLA
-247 RLPKLGDLRE
+247 RLPKLSDLRE

-281 DRDRVRDMIGGRRV
+281 DREKVRQMIVGRRV

-309 RQIASYGPASL
+309 RQIAAYGPANI
-320 TLVDAGE
+320 TLLDAGE

-344 PRESVLGDVRDRTR
+344 PRESILGDVRDRLR
-358 IDTVFDD
+358 MDQVFAARQ
-365 VKPEIVFHAAAYK
+365 PEIVFHAAAYK

-407 ANVATMVLISTD
+407 AGVETMVLISTD

-441 LETLPDDQRS
+441 LETLPADQRGG
-451 ITRFVTVRFGN
+451 TRFVTVRFGN

-467 GSVVPLFKRQLEA
+467 GSVVPLFRRQLEA

-505 LQSAE
+505 LQAAE
-510 LGRRGV
+510 LGKHGV

-533 VDLARQMILLSGL
+533 IDLARQMILLSGL
-546 QPGKDVE
+546 RPGKDID

-567 ELFHDSEP
+567 ELFHDGEP
-575 PELTETDGVML
+575 PEPTETDGVML
-586 AAPRVVDYDLIKQV
+586 AAPRVVDYALIKQV
-600 FEALETS
+600 FDELGES
-607 ATSRDTHATLALISQ
+607 AASRDTHKTLELMSR

-628 PPEIGVKSIFADNAK
+628 PPEIGVKSFFAKSEPEKLDK
-643 AVTGPSAE
+643 AASG
-651 DGSTLDQAAG
+651 Q
-661 RSA
+661 

>member
-1 MSRILQRSHIAFGH
+1 MSRFIQRSHITFVH
-15 DIVMAALSFPLAL
+15 DIFMAAVSFPLAL
-28 YLRVGEG
+28 YMRVGEG
-35 VQFYAF
+35 IQFYDLNSIMLSSLAF
-41 DNILFSAGVF
+41 M
-51 TLIAAASFWFF
+51 LIAAASFWYF

-74 NDLTRIAKAV
+74 NDLSTIAKAV
-84 SVAVAALFVILFL
+84 TAAVAILFLVLFL
-97 TTRLDWIPRSAPLI
+97 TTRLDWLPRSAPLI

-117 ALLGGSRLAYR
+117 ALLGGPRLIYR
-128 IAKDKSTARA
+128 VAKDKSTARA
-138 LVRQGT
+138 FARQGT
-144 RRLSVLLIGAGDEA
+144 TRLPVLLIGAGDEA
-158 EAFIRETQRSADT
+158 ETFIRETQRSADT
-171 PFKVIGIVALTES
+171 VFKVIGIVSLTEG
-184 RVGRNMHNIDVLA
+184 RVGRNIHGVEVLA
-197 TVDQLEETIQKLEKS
+197 TVDKLEDIVKKLEA
-212 RHGVPRRLVL
+212 GKNGLPRRLVL
-222 TGDALRHPD
+222 SGDALRHED
-231 NAKWLEIADR
+231 NVKWVEIADR
-241 YGMTFA
+241 YGMTLA

-281 DRDRVRDMIGGRRV
+281 DRDRVREMIGGKRV

-309 RQIASYGPASL
+309 RQIASYGPSSL

-339 KYPDL
+339 KHPDL
-344 PRESVLGDVRDRTR
+344 ARQSILGDVRDRKR
-358 IDTVFDD
+358 IGQVFDHAM
-365 VKPEIVFHAAAYK
+365 PELVFHAAAYK

-407 ANVATMVLISTD
+407 AGVSTMVLISTD

-441 LETLPDDQRS
+441 LETLPADQRGK
-451 ITRFVTVRFGN
+451 TRFVTVRFGN

-467 GSVVPLFKRQLEA
+467 GSVVPLFRRQLEA

-510 LGRRGV
+510 LGRHGV
-516 TEGGKIFVL
+516 TDGGKIFVL

-546 QPGKDVE
+546 RPGKDVE

-575 PELTETDGVML
+575 PVPTETDGVML
-586 AAPRVVDYDLIKQV
+586 ASPRVVDYAEIRQV
-600 FEALETS
+600 FDALEDS
-607 ATSRDTHATLALISQ
+607 ATNRNTHKTLELISQ

-628 PPEIGVKSIFADNAK
+628 PPEIGVKSIFSDAPAEAGSK
-643 AVTGPSAE
+643 QVGGSA
-651 DGSTLDQAAG
+651 
-661 RSA
+661 

>member
-1 MSRILQRSHIAFGH
+1 MSRLFQRSQIAFVH
-15 DIVMAALSFPLAL
+15 DVTMAAVSLPAAL
-28 YLRVGEG
+28 YLRVGDG
-35 VQFYAF
+35 VVFYNPQ
-41 DNILFSAGVF
+41 NILFSASVF
-51 TLIAAASFWFF
+51 TVIAAVSFWFF

-84 SVAVAALFVILFL
+84 TIAVGLLFLVLFL
-97 TTRLDWIPRSAPLI
+97 TVRLDWLPRSTPII

-117 ALLGGSRLAYR
+117 ALLGGSRLIYR
-128 IAKDKSTARA
+128 IAKDKTSAREM
-138 LVRQGT
+138 VRQGT
-144 RRLSVLLIGAGDEA
+144 HRLPVLLIGAGDEA
-158 EAFIRETQRSADT
+158 EAFIRETRRSANTAFD
-171 PFKVIGIVALTES
+171 VVGIVSLTDS
-184 RVGRNMHNIDVLA
+184 RVGRNMHGVDVLA
-197 TVDQLEETIQKLEKS
+197 TVDRLEEILGKLANSK
-212 RHGVPRRLVL
+212 RGLPRRLVL
-222 TGDALRHPD
+222 TGDALRHED
-231 NAKWLEIADR
+231 ITKWVEIADQK
-241 YGMTFA
+241 GITLA
-247 RLPKLGDLRE
+247 RLPKLNDLRE

-281 DRDRVRDMIGGRRV
+281 DREKVRQMIAGHRV

-309 RQIASYGPASL
+309 RQIAAYGPESL
-320 TLVDAGE
+320 TLLDAGE

-344 PRESVLGDVRDRTR
+344 PRESILGDVRDRTR
-358 IDTVFDD
+358 IDQVFAKQ
-365 VKPEIVFHAAAYK
+365 KPEIVFHAAAYK

-407 ANVATMVLISTD
+407 AGVGTMVLISTD

-441 LETLPDDQRS
+441 LETLPADQRGP
-451 ITRFVTVRFGN
+451 TRFVTVRFGN

-467 GSVVPLFKRQLEA
+467 GSVVPLFRRQLEA

-505 LQSAE
+505 LQAAE
-510 LGRRGV
+510 LGKHGV
-516 TEGGKIFVL
+516 TDGGKIFVL

-533 VDLARQMILLSGL
+533 IDLARQMILLSGL
-546 QPGKDVE
+546 RPGKDIDV
-553 IKVTGLRPGEKLYE
+553 KVTGLRPGEKLYE
-567 ELFHDSEP
+567 ELFHDGEP
-575 PELTETDGVML
+575 PEPTETDGVML
-586 AAPRVVDYDLIKQV
+586 AAPRVVDYALIKQV
-600 FEALETS
+600 FDELGQS
-607 ATSRDTHATLALISQ
+607 AVNRDTHKTLELMGR

-628 PPEIGVKSIFADNAK
+628 PPEIGVKSFFADSDPGK
-643 AVTGPSAE
+643 
-651 DGSTLDQAAG
+651 LDQAVSG
-661 RSA
+661 Q

>member
-1 MSRILQRSHIAFGH
+1 MLRLFQRSHIAFVH
-15 DIVMAALSFPLAL
+15 DIFMAAISFPLAL
-28 YLRVGEG
+28 YLRVGDG
-35 VQFYAF
+35 VVYYEPQ
-41 DNILFSAGVF
+41 NILFSSGIF
-51 TLIAAASFWFF
+51 TLIAAVFFWYF

-74 NDLTRIAKAV
+74 NDVIRIAKAV
-84 SVAVAALFVILFL
+84 SVAVAVLFIVLFL
-97 TTRLDWIPRSAPLI
+97 TTRLDWMPRSAPII

-117 ALLGGSRLAYR
+117 ALLGGARLTYR

-144 RRLSVLLIGAGDEA
+144 ARVPVLLIGAGDEA
-158 EAFIRETQRSADT
+158 EAFIRETERSANT
-171 PFKVIGIVALTES
+171 PFKVIGIVSLS
-184 RVGRNMHNIDVLA
+184 QGRVGRNMHGVDVLA
-197 TVDQLEETIQKLEKS
+197 TVHQLEDVIQKLQKG
-212 RHGVPRRLVL
+212 RHGLPRRLVL
-222 TGDALRHPD
+222 SGDALRHED
-231 NAKWLEIADR
+231 NAKWVEIADR
-241 YGMTFA
+241 YGMTLA

-257 GLADPLQIRP
+257 GLADPLQVRP

-281 DRDRVRDMIGGRRV
+281 DRDRVREMIAGKRV

-309 RQIASYGPASL
+309 RQIASYGPSSL
-320 TLVDAGE
+320 TLLDAGE
-327 YNLYAID
+327 FQLYAID

-339 KYPDL
+339 KHPDI
-344 PRESVLGDVRDRTR
+344 PRNSILGDVRDQTR
-358 IDTVFDD
+358 IGQVFDRY
-365 VKPEIVFHAAAYK
+365 KPEIVFHAAAYK

-407 ANVATMVLISTD
+407 AGVGTMVLISTD

-441 LETLPDDQRS
+441 LETLPLVQRGS
-451 ITRFVTVRFGN
+451 TRFVTVRFGN

-510 LGRRGV
+510 LGRHGV

-533 VDLARQMILLSGL
+533 IDLARQMILLSGL
-546 QPGKDVE
+546 QPDKDVE

-575 PELTETDGVML
+575 PVPTETDGVLL
-586 AAPRVVDYDLIKQV
+586 AAPRVVDYGLIKQV
-600 FEALETS
+600 FDALEDS
-607 ATSRDTHATLALISQ
+607 ATNRNTSKTLELISQ

-628 PPEIGVKSIFADNAK
+628 PPEIGVKSIFADSN
-643 AVTGPSAE
+643 
-651 DGSTLDQAAG
+651 GSETEAA
-661 RSA
+661 S

>member
-1 MSRILQRSHIAFGH
+1 MSRLFQRSHIAFVH
-15 DIVMAALSFPLAL
+15 DVMMAAISLPAAL
-28 YLRVGEG
+28 YLRVGDG
-35 VQFYAF
+35 VVFYNPQ
-41 DNILFSAGVF
+41 NILFSVSVF
-51 TLIAAASFWFF
+51 TVIAAMTFWVF

-74 NDLTRIAKAV
+74 NDLIRIAKAV
-84 SVAVAALFVILFL
+84 TVAVGVLFLVLFL
-97 TTRLDWIPRSAPLI
+97 TARLDWLPRSTPII

-117 ALLGGSRLAYR
+117 AMLGGSRLIYR
-128 IAKDKSTARA
+128 VAKDKTTARA
-138 LVRQGT
+138 MVRQGT
-144 RRLSVLLIGAGDEA
+144 HRVPVLLIGAGDEA
-158 EAFIRETQRSADT
+158 EAFIRETFRSANT
-171 PFKVIGIVALTES
+171 PFDVIGIVSLTDS
-184 RVGRNMHNIDVLA
+184 RVGRNMHGIDVLA
-197 TVDQLEETIQKLEKS
+197 TADKLEETLGKLAKS
-212 RHGVPRRLVL
+212 KRGLPRRLVL
-222 TGDALRHPD
+222 TGDALRHND
-231 NAKWLEIADR
+231 ITKWVEIADQN
-241 YGMTFA
+241 GMTLA
-247 RLPKLGDLRE
+247 RLPKLSDLRE

-281 DRDRVRDMIGGRRV
+281 DRDKVRQMIVGRRV

-309 RQIASYGPASL
+309 RQIAAYGPASI
-320 TLVDAGE
+320 TLLDAGE

-344 PRESVLGDVRDRTR
+344 PRESILGDVRDRLR
-358 IDTVFDD
+358 IDQVFAAQQ
-365 VKPEIVFHAAAYK
+365 PEIVFHAAAYK

-407 ANVATMVLISTD
+407 AGVETMVLISTD

-441 LETLPDDQRS
+441 LETLPSDQRGG
-451 ITRFVTVRFGN
+451 TRFVTVRFGN

-467 GSVVPLFKRQLEA
+467 GSVVPLFRRQLEA

-505 LQSAE
+505 LQAAE
-510 LGRRGV
+510 LGKHGV

-533 VDLARQMILLSGL
+533 IDLARQMILLSGL
-546 QPGKDVE
+546 RPGKDID

-567 ELFHDSEP
+567 ELFHDGEP
-575 PELTETDGVML
+575 PEPTETDGVML
-586 AAPRVVDYDLIKQV
+586 AAPRVVDYALIKQV
-600 FEALETS
+600 FDELGES
-607 ATSRDTHATLALISQ
+607 AASRDTHKTLELMSR

-628 PPEIGVKSIFADNAK
+628 PPEIGVKSFFAKSEPEKLDK
-643 AVTGPSAE
+643 AASG
-651 DGSTLDQAAG
+651 Q
-661 RSA
+661 

>member
-1 MSRILQRSHIAFGH
+1 MSRLFQRSHIAFVH
-15 DIVMAALSFPLAL
+15 DVMMAAISLPAAL
-28 YLRVGEG
+28 YLRVGDG
-35 VQFYAF
+35 VVFYNPQ
-41 DNILFSAGVF
+41 NILFSVSVF
-51 TLIAAASFWFF
+51 TVIAAMTFWVF

-74 NDLTRIAKAV
+74 NDLIRIAKAV
-84 SVAVAALFVILFL
+84 TVAVGVLFLVLFL
-97 TTRLDWIPRSAPLI
+97 TARLDWLPRSTPII

-117 ALLGGSRLAYR
+117 AMLGGSRLIYR
-128 IAKDKSTARA
+128 VAKDKTTARA
-138 LVRQGT
+138 MVRQGT
-144 RRLSVLLIGAGDEA
+144 HRVPVLLIGAGDEA
-158 EAFIRETQRSADT
+158 EAFIRETFRSANT
-171 PFKVIGIVALTES
+171 PFDVIGIVSLTDS
-184 RVGRNMHNIDVLA
+184 RVGRNMHGIDVLA
-197 TVDQLEETIQKLEKS
+197 TADKLEEVLGKLAKS
-212 RHGVPRRLVL
+212 KRGLPRRLVL
-222 TGDALRHPD
+222 TGDALRHND
-231 NAKWLEIADR
+231 ITKWVEIADQN
-241 YGMTFA
+241 GMTLA
-247 RLPKLGDLRE
+247 RLPKLSDLRE
-257 GLADPLQIRP
+257 GLADPLQNRP
-267 VAIEDLLGRPQARL
+267 GAIEDLLGRPQARL
-281 DRDRVRDMIGGRRV
+281 DRDKVRQMIVGRRV

-309 RQIASYGPASL
+309 RQIAAYGPASI
-320 TLVDAGE
+320 TLLDAGE

-344 PRESVLGDVRDRTR
+344 PRESILGDVRDRLR
-358 IDTVFDD
+358 IDQIFAAQQ
-365 VKPEIVFHAAAYK
+365 PEIVFHAAAYK

-407 ANVATMVLISTD
+407 AGVETMVLISTD

-441 LETLPDDQRS
+441 LETLPSDQRGG
-451 ITRFVTVRFGN
+451 TRFVTVRFGN

-467 GSVVPLFKRQLEA
+467 GSVVPLFRRQLEA

-505 LQSAE
+505 LQAAE
-510 LGRRGV
+510 LGKHGV

-533 VDLARQMILLSGL
+533 IDLARQMILLSGL
-546 QPGKDVE
+546 RPGKDID

-567 ELFHDSEP
+567 ELFHDGEP
-575 PELTETDGVML
+575 PEPTETDGVML
-586 AAPRVVDYDLIKQV
+586 AAPRVVDYALIKQV
-600 FEALETS
+600 FDELGES
-607 ATSRDTHATLALISQ
+607 AASRDTHKTLELMSR

-628 PPEIGVKSIFADNAK
+628 PPEIGVKSFFAKSELEKLDK
-643 AVTGPSAE
+643 AASG
-651 DGSTLDQAAG
+651 Q
-661 RSA
+661 

>member
-1 MSRILQRSHIAFGH
+1 MSRLFQRSHIAFVH
-15 DIVMAALSFPLAL
+15 DVTMAAISLPAAL
-28 YLRVGEG
+28 YLRVGDG
-35 VQFYAF
+35 VVFYNPQ
-41 DNILFSAGVF
+41 NILFSVSVF
-51 TLIAAASFWFF
+51 TVIAAITFWVF

-74 NDLTRIAKAV
+74 NDLMRIAKAV
-84 SVAVAALFVILFL
+84 TVAVGVLFLVLFL
-97 TTRLDWIPRSAPLI
+97 TARLDWLPRSTPII

-117 ALLGGSRLAYR
+117 AMLGGSRLIYR
-128 IAKDKSTARA
+128 VAKDKTTARA
-138 LVRQGT
+138 MMRQGT
-144 RRLSVLLIGAGDEA
+144 HRVPVLLIGAGDEA
-158 EAFIRETQRSADT
+158 EAFIRETFRSANT
-171 PFKVIGIVALTES
+171 PFDVIGIVSLTNS
-184 RVGRNMHNIDVLA
+184 RVGRNMHGVDVLA
-197 TVDQLEETIQKLEKS
+197 TADKLEEALGKLANSK
-212 RHGVPRRLVL
+212 RGLPRRLVL
-222 TGDALRHPD
+222 TGDALRHD
-231 NAKWLEIADR
+231 DITKWVEIADQR
-241 YGMTFA
+241 GMTLA
-247 RLPKLGDLRE
+247 RLPKLSDLRE

-281 DRDRVRDMIGGRRV
+281 DRDKVRQMIVGRRV

-309 RQIASYGPASL
+309 RQIAAYGPASL
-320 TLVDAGE
+320 TLLDAGE

-344 PRESVLGDVRDRTR
+344 PRESILGDVRDRMR
-358 IDTVFDD
+358 IDQVFAAQQ
-365 VKPEIVFHAAAYK
+365 PEIVFHAAAYK

-407 ANVATMVLISTD
+407 AGVGTMVLISTD

-441 LETLPDDQRS
+441 LETLPADQRGP
-451 ITRFVTVRFGN
+451 TRFVTVRFGN

-467 GSVVPLFKRQLEA
+467 GSVVPLFRRQLEA

-505 LQSAE
+505 LQAAE
-510 LGRRGV
+510 LGKHGV

-533 VDLARQMILLSGL
+533 IDLARQMILLSGL
-546 QPGKDVE
+546 RPGKDID

-567 ELFHDSEP
+567 ELFHDGEP
-575 PELTETDGVML
+575 PEPTETDGVML
-586 AAPRVVDYDLIKQV
+586 AAPRVVDYALIKQV
-600 FEALETS
+600 FDELGES
-607 ATSRDTHATLALISQ
+607 AARRDTHKTLELISR

-628 PPEIGVKSIFADNAK
+628 PPEIGVKSFFAESEPVKLDK
-643 AVTGPSAE
+643 AVSG
-651 DGSTLDQAAG
+651 Q
-661 RSA
+661 

>member
-1 MSRILQRSHIAFGH
+1 MSRILQRSYIAFAH
-15 DIVMAALSFPLAL
+15 DIFMAAISFPLAL
-28 YLRVGEG
+28 YLRVGDG
-35 VQFYAF
+35 VRFYAME
-41 DNILFSAGVF
+41 NILFSSGIF
-51 TLIAAASFWFF
+51 TLIAAVSFWYF

-84 SVAVAALFVILFL
+84 SVAVAVLFVVLFL
-97 TTRLDWIPRSAPLI
+97 TTRLDWMPRSAPII

-117 ALLGGSRLAYR
+117 AMLGGSRLTYR

-144 RRLSVLLIGAGDEA
+144 TRLSVLLIGAGDEA
-158 EAFIRETQRSADT
+158 EAFIRETERSADT
-171 PFKVIGIVALTES
+171 PFKVVGIVSLTDG
-184 RVGRNMHNIDVLA
+184 RVGRNMHGVDVLA
-197 TVDQLEETIQKLEKS
+197 TVDKLEDVIKKLEMS
-212 RHGVPRRLVL
+212 RHGLPRRLVL
-222 TGDALRHPD
+222 TGDALRHED
-231 NAKWLEIADR
+231 NAKWVEIADR
-241 YGMTFA
+241 YGMTLA

-281 DRDRVRDMIGGRRV
+281 DRDRVREMIGGKRV
-295 LVTGAGG
+295 LITGAGG

-309 RQIASYGPASL
+309 RQIASYGPASV

-344 PRESVLGDVRDRTR
+344 PRESILGDVRDRTR
-358 IDTVFDD
+358 IAKVFEEIS
-365 VKPEIVFHAAAYK
+365 PEIVFHAAAYK

-407 ANVATMVLISTD
+407 AGVATMVLISTD

-441 LETLPDDQRS
+441 LETLPADQRGS
-451 ITRFVTVRFGN
+451 TRFVTVRFGN

-510 LGRRGV
+510 LGRHGV
-516 TEGGKIFVL
+516 TDGGKIFVL

-533 VDLARQMILLSGL
+533 IDLARQMILLSGL

-575 PELTETDGVML
+575 PAPTDTDGVML
-586 AAPRVVDYDLIKQV
+586 AAPRVVDYAMIQQV
-600 FEALETS
+600 FDALEDS
-607 ATSRDTHATLALISQ
+607 ATNRNTHRTLELISQ

-628 PPEIGVKSIFADNAK
+628 PPEIGVKSIFAKNREAASDDATP
-643 AVTGPSAE
+643 AA
-651 DGSTLDQAAG
+651 LDAAAG

>member
-1 MSRILQRSHIAFGH
+1 MSRILQRSHIAFVH
-15 DIVMAALSFPLAL
+15 DVFMAAISFPLAL
-28 YLRVGEG
+28 YLRVGDG
-35 VQFYAF
+35 VRFYQA
-41 DNILFSAGVF
+41 DNILFSAALF
-51 TLIAAASFWFF
+51 TLIAAASFWYF

-84 SVAVAALFVILFL
+84 SVAVAVLFLVLFL
-97 TTRLDWIPRSAPLI
+97 TTRLDWMPRSAPII

-117 ALLGGSRLAYR
+117 ALLGGSRLTYR

-144 RRLSVLLIGAGDEA
+144 TRLPVLLIGAGDEA
-158 EAFIRETQRSADT
+158 EAFIRETERSADT
-171 PFKVIGIVALTES
+171 PFKVVGIVSLTEG
-184 RVGRNMHNIDVLA
+184 RVGRNMHGVDVLA
-197 TVDQLEETIQKLEKS
+197 TADKLEDVIKKLEMS

-222 TGDALRHPD
+222 TGDALRHED
-231 NAKWLEIADR
+231 NVKWVEIADR
-241 YGMTFA
+241 YGMTLA

-281 DRDRVRDMIGGRRV
+281 DRDRVREMIGGKRV

-309 RQIASYGPASL
+309 RQIASYGPVSL

-339 KYPDL
+339 KFPDL
-344 PRESVLGDVRDRTR
+344 PRESILGDVRDRVR
-358 IDTVFDD
+358 IGQVFDH
-365 VKPEIVFHAAAYK
+365 VAPEIVFHAAAYK

-407 ANVATMVLISTD
+407 TGVATMVLISTD

-441 LETLPDDQRS
+441 LETLPLDQRGP
-451 ITRFVTVRFGN
+451 TRFVTVRFGN

-467 GSVVPLFKRQLEA
+467 GSVVPLFRRQLEA

-510 LGRRGV
+510 LGRHGV
-516 TEGGKIFVL
+516 TDGGKIFVL

-533 VDLARQMILLSGL
+533 IDLARQMILLSGL
-546 QPGKDVE
+546 RPGKDVE

-575 PELTETDGVML
+575 PVPTETDGVML
-586 AAPRVVDYDLIKQV
+586 ASPRVVDYAEIKQV
-600 FEALETS
+600 FDALEDS
-607 ATSRDTHATLALISQ
+607 ATNRNTHQTLELISK

-628 PPEIGVKSIFADNAK
+628 PPEIGVKSIFADTPAETANQ
-643 AVTGPSAE
+643 VTGDTA
-651 DGSTLDQAAG
+651 
-661 RSA
+661 

>member
-1 MSRILQRSHIAFGH
+1 MSRLFQRSHIAFVH
-15 DIVMAALSFPLAL
+15 DVMMAAISLPAAL
-28 YLRVGEG
+28 YLRVGDG
-35 VQFYAF
+35 VVFYNPQ
-41 DNILFSAGVF
+41 NILFSVSVF
-51 TLIAAASFWFF
+51 TVIAAMTFWVF

-74 NDLTRIAKAV
+74 NDLIRIAKAV
-84 SVAVAALFVILFL
+84 TVAVGVLFLVLFL
-97 TTRLDWIPRSAPLI
+97 TARLDWLPRSTPII

-117 ALLGGSRLAYR
+117 AMLGGSRLIYR
-128 IAKDKSTARA
+128 VAKDKTTARA
-138 LVRQGT
+138 MVRQGT
-144 RRLSVLLIGAGDEA
+144 HRVPVLLIGAGDEA
-158 EAFIRETQRSADT
+158 EAFIRETFRSANT
-171 PFKVIGIVALTES
+171 PFDVIGIVSLTDS
-184 RVGRNMHNIDVLA
+184 RVGRNMHGIDVLA
-197 TVDQLEETIQKLEKS
+197 TADKLEEVLGKLAKS
-212 RHGVPRRLVL
+212 KRGLPRRLVL
-222 TGDALRHPD
+222 TGDALRHND
-231 NAKWLEIADR
+231 ITKWVEIADQN
-241 YGMTFA
+241 GMTLA
-247 RLPKLGDLRE
+247 RLPKLSDLRE

-281 DRDRVRDMIGGRRV
+281 DRDKVRQMIVGRRV

-309 RQIASYGPASL
+309 RQIAAYGPASI
-320 TLVDAGE
+320 TLLDAGE

-344 PRESVLGDVRDRTR
+344 PRESILGDVRDRLR
-358 IDTVFDD
+358 IDQIFAAQQ
-365 VKPEIVFHAAAYK
+365 PEIVFHAAAYK

-407 ANVATMVLISTD
+407 AGVETMVLISTD

-441 LETLPDDQRS
+441 LETLPSDQRGG
-451 ITRFVTVRFGN
+451 TRFVTVRFGN

-467 GSVVPLFKRQLEA
+467 GSVVPLFRRQLEA

-505 LQSAE
+505 LQAAE
-510 LGRRGV
+510 LGKHGV

-533 VDLARQMILLSGL
+533 IDLARQMILLSGL
-546 QPGKDVE
+546 RPGKDID

-567 ELFHDSEP
+567 ELFHDGEP
-575 PELTETDGVML
+575 PEPTETDGVML
-586 AAPRVVDYDLIKQV
+586 AAPRVVDYALIKQV
-600 FEALETS
+600 FDELGES
-607 ATSRDTHATLALISQ
+607 AASRDTHKTLELMSR

-628 PPEIGVKSIFADNAK
+628 PPEIGVKSFFAKSELEKLDK
-643 AVTGPSAE
+643 AASG
-651 DGSTLDQAAG
+651 Q
-661 RSA
+661 